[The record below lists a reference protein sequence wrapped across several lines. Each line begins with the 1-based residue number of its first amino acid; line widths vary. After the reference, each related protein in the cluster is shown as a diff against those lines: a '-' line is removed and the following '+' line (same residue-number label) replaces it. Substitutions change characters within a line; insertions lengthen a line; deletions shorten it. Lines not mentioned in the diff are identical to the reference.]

1 MIKTINA
8 AISYIP
14 AHDSPLSADVAVIKG
29 QKTWLFDVGS
39 SDDAF
44 EEIQRIKGEK
54 CAVISHFHPDHMAN
68 LERLADLPVYVG
80 ANTLRYSGRGT
91 VIDAETELEKGIGV
105 FPIPS
110 SHAKGSL
117 GLIVNDE
124 FVFIGDALAP
134 TVKKGRIVYN
144 AQLLNECIRLFKS
157 ITAPYFIQS
166 HEMDRVYEKAEIIS
180 KLESIYAR
188 RNAQEAYI
196 EQLQS
201 L

>member
-1 MIKTINA
+1 MIREINA

-14 AHDSPLSADVAVIKG
+14 AQDSPLSSDVAVIKG

-44 EEIQRIKGEK
+44 EEIRRIEGEK

-68 LERLADLPVYVG
+68 LERLPELPVYVG
-80 ANTLRYSGRGT
+80 ANTFRYSGRGT
-91 VIDAETELEKGIGV
+91 VIEKETELEKGIRV
-105 FPIPS
+105 ILIPS

-117 GLIVNDE
+117 GLVVNDE

-134 TVKKGRIVYN
+134 TIKKGKVVYN

-157 ITAPYFIQS
+157 IKAPYFIQS
-166 HEMDRVYEKAEIIS
+166 HRMDRVYEKAEIIS

-188 RNAQEAYI
+188 RNIREAYK
-196 EQLQS
+196 EQL
-201 L
+201 